1 MSLVGNFDNAQEV
14 TEMNII
20 VPRTDQKILRFRL
33 ERVDISSLN
42 AWKLLSC
49 LIIQRYQPGESENV
63 FFMPFQRPLYM
74 V

>member
-49 LIIQRYQPGESENV
+49 LIIQ
-63 FFMPFQRPLYM
+63 
-74 V
+74 